1 VPDTALILGLGGI
14 VGTLIG
20 GVTPLLVDSRKQ
32 RRDETRAE
40 QEARREARQAARIV
54 STEVQDAISSLSTA
68 VSSNGFWESE
78 DAPSRAAW
86 LDNLPRLAC
95 DLTDEEYKKV
105 SFSYDLLK
113 REIALGRS
121 DDRGPVKLYVD
132 SLSATQE
139 ALEGAKRA
147 LARLAAK
154 D

>member
-1 VPDTALILGLGGI
+1 M
-14 VGTLIG
+14 
-20 GVTPLLVDSRKQ
+20 PLLLDSRKQ

-40 QEARREARQAARIV
+40 HAARRETRQTARIV
-54 STEVQDAISSLSTA
+54 STELQDAISSLSTA
-68 VSSNGFWESE
+68 VNSDSFWEPE

-86 LDNLPRLAC
+86 LDNLPRLAR

-105 SFSYDLLK
+105 SFAYDRLK

-121 DDRGPVKLYVD
+121 DVRGPVKLYVD
-132 SLSATQE
+132 SLSATQK
-139 ALEGAKRA
+139 ALEDAKRA

>member
-1 VPDTALILGLGGI
+1 VI
-14 VGTLIG
+14 
-20 GVTPLLVDSRKQ
+20 PLVVDSRKQ

-40 QEARREARQAARIV
+40 QAARREARQAARIV
-54 STEVQDAISSLSTA
+54 NTEVQDAISSLSTA
-68 VSSNGFWESE
+68 VNSHSFWEPE

-95 DLTDEEYKKV
+95 GLTDEEYKTV
-105 SFSYDLLK
+105 SFAYDRLK

-121 DDRGPVKLYVD
+121 DERARGAVRRQSVGP
-132 SLSATQE
+132 QE
-139 ALEGAKRA
+139 ALEGAGRA